1 MKKSKNTEA
10 KHVDHDMFVNKD
22 GFSDGG
28 VEIKVSKPNET
39 QDADVK
45 GQRSVL
51 AEKKRKAKW
60 Y

>member
-10 KHVDHDMFVNKD
+10 KHVDHDMFINKD

-28 VEIKVSKPNET
+28 VEIEVSKPNET

-45 GQRSVL
+45 VKE
-51 AEKKRKAKW
+51 AC
-60 Y
+60 

>member
-10 KHVDHDMFVNKD
+10 KHVDHDMFINKD

-28 VEIKVSKPNET
+28 VEIEVSKPNET

-51 AEKKRKAKW
+51 AEKKSKADW

>member
-22 GFSDGG
+22 GFLDGG
-28 VEIKVSKPNET
+28 VEIEVSKPNET
-39 QDADVK
+39 QSVQVRGTRNMLSEKKKDAD
-45 GQRSVL
+45 
-51 AEKKRKAKW
+51 W

>member
-1 MKKSKNTEA
+1 MTKSKNTEA

-28 VEIKVSKPNET
+28 VEIEISKPNET

-45 GQRSVL
+45 GQRKVL
-51 AEKKRKAKW
+51 SEKKRKAKW

>member
-10 KHVDHDMFVNKD
+10 KHVDHDMFINKD

-28 VEIKVSKPNET
+28 VEIEVSKPNET

-45 GQRSVL
+45 GQGNVL

>member
-1 MKKSKNTEA
+1 MKKNKNTEA

-28 VEIKVSKPNET
+28 VEIEVSKPNET

-51 AEKKRKAKW
+51 AEKKRKA
-60 Y
+60 

>member
-1 MKKSKNTEA
+1 MKKNKNTEA

-28 VEIKVSKPNET
+28 VEIEVSKPNET

-45 GQRSVL
+45 GQRKVL
-51 AEKKRKAKW
+51 AEKKSKAKW